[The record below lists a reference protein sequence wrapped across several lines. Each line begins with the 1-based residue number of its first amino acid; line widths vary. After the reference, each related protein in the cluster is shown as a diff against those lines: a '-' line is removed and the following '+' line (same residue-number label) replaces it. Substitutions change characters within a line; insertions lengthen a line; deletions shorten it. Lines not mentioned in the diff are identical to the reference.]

1 MFQTDLPKL
10 LEAPLCAASS
20 SYSTRT
26 GSEYVVGTFDSSYE
40 GGAIDSLCV
49 LVVICI
55 IQDNSAQ
62 SATIIW
68 KSLLDFKARNIR
80 KVNYPII

>member
-49 LVVICI
+49 LVAIGI
-55 IQDNSAQ
+55 I
-62 SATIIW
+62 
-68 KSLLDFKARNIR
+68 L
-80 KVNYPII
+80 